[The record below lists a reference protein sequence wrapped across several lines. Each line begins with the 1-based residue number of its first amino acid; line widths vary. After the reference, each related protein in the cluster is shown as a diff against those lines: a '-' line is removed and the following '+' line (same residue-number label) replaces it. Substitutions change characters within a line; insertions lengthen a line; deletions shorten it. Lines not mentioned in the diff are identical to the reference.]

1 MQRPWETQKG
11 VRSCKNQAF
20 WVVLHRSFLPAIAG
34 RIHFGWMASYE
45 ASYLLRDVMSEG
57 VKQLKRDVEVLVQHR
72 KRRGNYREVSACKLG
87 FLYSKDVNLHF
98 QEG

>member
-1 MQRPWETQKG
+1 
-11 VRSCKNQAF
+11 
-20 WVVLHRSFLPAIAG
+20 
-34 RIHFGWMASYE
+34 MASYE

-98 QEG
+98 QEGWGSYFVYRKDSENLGVRKNVGTRCP